1 MKKLSEYKNEEAL
14 EMLAELIDPCAEV
27 FGDDDFKKGATTNN
41 FALAAKAMCKNHPK
55 ATIKILSVLDGV
67 PVDKYECNL
76 LTLPMRVIELLNDPE
91 LLAFFTYQGQ
101 SEDEADSGSVTEN
114 TEEIEEA

>member
-1 MKKLSEYKNEEAL
+1 MKKLSEYKDEEAL

-27 FGDDDFKKGATTNN
+27 FSDEDFKKGATTND
-41 FALAAKAMCKNHPK
+41 FGLAAKAMCKNHPK
-55 ATIKILSVLDGV
+55 ATMKILATLDRV
-67 PVDKYECNL
+67 PVEEYHCNL
-76 LTLPMRVIELLNDPE
+76 LSLPMKVIEILNDPE

>member
-1 MKKLSEYKNEEAL
+1 M
-14 EMLAELIDPCAEV
+14 
-27 FGDDDFKKGATTNN
+27 
-41 FALAAKAMCKNHPK
+41 
-55 ATIKILSVLDGV
+55 KILATLDRV
-67 PVDKYECNL
+67 PVEEYHCNL
-76 LTLPMRVIELLNDPE
+76 LSLPMKVIEILNDPE